1 MDFSRL
7 CINCMKEKP
16 DDQDVCPWCHFD
28 RKSYVPDPTVLQPNE
43 ILDGKYL
50 IGRVLGRGGFGI
62 TYIAMNMALE
72 RVVAIKELF
81 IRSYMQRDSASSGN
95 VVTTDSSDYERNICQ
110 VNREKF
116 EKEAKI
122 LASLDDLPGIVKVY
136 DLFCENDTLYMVME
150 YLKGKDLRNYTAEM
164 GGKIDPEWVLE
175 KLYSVMDSLEKLHG
189 LGIIHR
195 DISPDNIMVL
205 DDGTLKLLDFGGAKV
220 QSNTRSSS
228 MVVKKIG
235 YTPIEQY
242 QSGKNQGAWTDVY
255 ALAATI
261 YYCICGKA
269 PEESIIRVENDEIEL
284 PTKLGAKISHGQ
296 EQVLMKALSVKRQE
310 RYQSMKEFKEALQNA
325 EKYSASDIPR
335 KEKETAMPSVP
346 AKPGF
351 NRKAA
356 AIAVL
361 VLAAAVGAG
370 VAFHAQSGKSSAG
383 LTEIQKTVSKSISND
398 WLKNITEDHFQI
410 MDLVSVKDTSQVGIV
425 SLMNDYYDQGVRIVR
440 YSPLN
445 GIELSYVLDVIKDKT
460 DFYLVLDMTDDVDM
474 QELYDKVTSS
484 EGERSVT
491 DRIIAMVNTD
501 EKLKQWCDLDQAQDQ
516 VQILFE
522 ADNDGMT
529 CEESIA
535 YWKANDIKAVSFT
548 MDSYWASPRVRSR
561 EDVVDSEVSFFAEKP
576 AGSLEAYNLMHP
588 EEFTATEGMK
598 PLAGIITHSMTPELY
613 KAALEENGIIGQ
625 AKALRDMK
633 NKCSAEEYFG
643 RLSTSGFTV
652 MLTMVN
658 DGCDVSNISQ
668 ALSALGITEEQI
680 RSVTGAAAVVKTS
693 SNGNPPELTLFDGT
707 TAGTDELWENPEI
720 FQNIY
725 TPVHGDDFEFTLDP
739 SSITCGNVNYASK
752 TSGSYINIVVYDE
765 SRNTIIDRCWYDIG
779 ANENRQVPVIS
790 KTKEKRWYHLFYVGE
805 RAGRKEEII
814 QYFSELAQ
822 KKDDYLIIAATGNS
836 ISANLDTDI
845 TDAMSRIGITAP
857 FTEDKNYRKSY
868 VGIFGADDLKFS
880 TGENNSL
887 SDDEICLKD
896 YSYDNRTFSVISRG
910 YRVDDA
916 TAQIRING
924 EEMTNGIAGLHILVY
939 DRKSHRPVSY
949 AWLNGPDLKFN
960 EIKLD

>member
-16 DDQDVCPWCHFD
+16 DDQDICPWCHFD
-28 RKSYVPDPTVLQPNE
+28 RKSYVPDSTVLQPGE
-43 ILDGKYL
+43 VLDGKYL

-81 IRSYMQRDSASSGN
+81 IRSYMQRDSAYSGN
-95 VVTTDSSDYERNICQ
+95 VVTTDSSDYDRNICQ

-164 GGKIDPEWVLE
+164 GGKIDPQWVLE

-205 DDGTLKLLDFGGAKV
+205 DDGTLKLLDFGGAKI
-220 QSNTRSSS
+220 QSSTKSSS

-242 QSGKNQGAWTDVY
+242 QAGKNQGAWTDVY

-284 PTKLGAKISHGQ
+284 PTKLGAGISQGQ

-310 RYQSMKEFKEALQNA
+310 RYQSMKEFREALQNA
-325 EKYSASDIPR
+325 EKYSAPDILE
-335 KEKETAMPSVP
+335 KEKETTTSSVP

-370 VAFHAQSGKSSAG
+370 VAYHAQSGKSSTG
-383 LTEIQKTVSKSISND
+383 LTEIRKTVSKSINND

-425 SLMNDYYDQGVRIVR
+425 SLMNDYYDQGVRVVR

-445 GIELSYVLDVIKDKT
+445 GIELSYVLDVIKDKD
-460 DFYLVLDMTDDVDM
+460 DFYLILDLTDDVDM
-474 QELYDKVTSS
+474 QELYDNVTSLA
-484 EGERSVT
+484 GEKSVT

-501 EKLKQWCDLDQAQDQ
+501 EKLKQWCDLDKAQDQ

-561 EDVVDSEVSFFAEKP
+561 EEVVDGGISFFAEKP

-613 KAALEENGIIGQ
+613 KAALEENGAIGQ
-625 AKALRDMK
+625 AKALRDMG
-633 NKCSAEEYFG
+633 NRCSAEEYLR

-652 MLTMVN
+652 MFTMVN
-658 DGCDVSNISQ
+658 NGADISNISP
-668 ALSALGITEEQI
+668 ALSALGLTEEQI
-680 RSVTGAAAVVKTS
+680 RSVTGASGVVRTYS
-693 SNGNPPELTLFDGT
+693 DGNSPEIVMFNGTGLG
-707 TAGTDELWENPEI
+707 ADELSENPEV
-720 FQNIY
+720 FRNIY
-725 TPVHGDDFEFTLDP
+725 TPAQGENFQFILDP
-739 SSITCGNVNYASK
+739 ANITCGNVNYGLK
-752 TSGSYINIVVYDE
+752 TSGNHINIVVYDE
-765 SRNTIIDRCWYDIG
+765 NRNTIVDRCWYDID
-779 ANENRQVPVIS
+779 ANRNSPSPVIS
-790 KTKEKRWYHLFYVGE
+790 KTGEKRWYHLFYVGE
-805 RAGRKEEII
+805 RAKRKEEII
-814 QYFSELAQ
+814 SYFNELAG

-845 TDAMSRIGITAP
+845 TDAMSRIGMTAP

-868 VGIFGADDLKFS
+868 VGIFGGEDLKFS
-880 TGENNSL
+880 TGENNDL
-887 SDDEICLKD
+887 SDGEICLKD
-896 YSYDNRTFSVISRG
+896 YRYDNRTFSVISRG
-910 YRVDDA
+910 YKVDDA

-939 DRKSHRPVSY
+939 DKKSHRPVSY

-960 EIKLD
+960 KIKI